1 MSEAKRDASTDH
13 ELSER
18 LRSLRARWDELRGH
32 L

>member
-1 MSEAKRDASTDH
+1 MSEAKAPLPTDH

-18 LRSLRARWDELRGH
+18 LRELHARFGELRGH